1 MGKILGGFITNST
14 DIFKN
19 FTKLLGAG
27 LTNLMTFDF
36 LDTSGRVSTAF
47 DELNLSVE
55 NWGTDFE
62 NAIKLITTPLT
73 EGIASGEDARPLG
86 TENTDQGAYETTAP
100 YSGSG
105 GSTTTYSS
113 TGGKKISKSEFGN
126 RGFRTRDGLG
136 SGATAFGHTGR
147 DVPMPGGTPLSVV
160 PPGVVVE
167 ASTGYNGGY
176 GNFVTIKLDD
186 GRFIK
191 LNHLSAILVKPGDK
205 VGTGSGK
212 DGGVRVVGKVGST
225 GLSTGPHM
233 HLDLGTGY
241 NRGPAQIT
249 GLMDPDS
256 FILNGGVVKG
266 GNVKSTGE
274 VTQTKPPASKPQQNL
289 MGTSS
294 SSGVKLGGG
303 SNAEKVY
310 KHLIGS
316 GFTPQASAG
325 VIGNLMQET
334 GGGTFNI
341 DPKRHQ
347 KNGPGRGILQWGT
360 GKGSGERWDAL
371 SAWAKKSGKDPW
383 TLETQVEWM
392 MKEMKERGTLD
403 RLKGIKDTRKAT
415 LLFEKE
421 MEAAGTP
428 MMENRYR
435 YADKALATFGGKS
448 ATDISTAPS
457 PTQSTPAPARI
468 TPTGTPQN
476 PQISQSLA
484 PERTGPTVIVSQN
497 PSSSARQ
504 MMSSGGGSSG
514 GGSSQISEFTLL
526 NNFIKNKLLL
536 DLAYL

>member
-1 MGKILGGFITNST
+1 MTGGNST
-14 DIFKN
+14 GIH
-19 FTKLLGAG
+19 LHYEVHPPG
-27 LTNLMTFDF
+27 
-36 LDTSGRVSTAF
+36 TSGVDPTPYVNLIRIGKNLGKPIAAPASVS
-47 DELNLSVE
+47 S
-55 NWGTDFE
+55 
-62 NAIKLITTPLT
+62 
-73 EGIASGEDARPLG
+73 
-86 TENTDQGAYETTAP
+86 
-100 YSGSG
+100 
-105 GSTTTYSS
+105 SS
-113 TGGKKISKSEFGN
+113 TS
-126 RGFRTRDGLG
+126 
-136 SGATAFGHTGR
+136 
-147 DVPMPGGTPLSVV
+147 
-160 PPGVVVE
+160 
-167 ASTGYNGGY
+167 
-176 GNFVTIKLDD
+176 
-186 GRFIK
+186 
-191 LNHLSAILVKPGDK
+191 
-205 VGTGSGK
+205 
-212 DGGVRVVGKVGST
+212 
-225 GLSTGPHM
+225 
-233 HLDLGTGY
+233 
-241 NRGPAQIT
+241 Q
-249 GLMDPDS
+249 
-256 FILNGGVVKG
+256 
-266 GNVKSTGE
+266 
-274 VTQTKPPASKPQQNL
+274 PQQNL
-289 MGTSS
+289 MGTS

-341 DPKRHQ
+341 NPQSRQ
-347 KNGPGRGILQWGT
+347 KGGPGRGILQWGT

-392 MKEMKERGTLD
+392 MKEMKERGTLN

-457 PTQSTPAPARI
+457 PTQTSSSPAQI

-476 PQISQSLA
+476 PQMSQSLA

-497 PSSSARQ
+497 PSSPAQQ
-504 MMSSGGGSSG
+504 MMSSGGGGSSG
-514 GGSSQISEFTLL
+514 GGSPQISEFALL
-526 NNFIKNKLLL
+526 NNFMRNKLLL